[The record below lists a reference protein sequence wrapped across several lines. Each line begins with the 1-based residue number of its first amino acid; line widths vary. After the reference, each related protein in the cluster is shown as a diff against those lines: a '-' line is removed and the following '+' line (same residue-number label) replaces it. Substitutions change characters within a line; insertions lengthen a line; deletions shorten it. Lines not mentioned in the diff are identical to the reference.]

1 MSTHRIR
8 SVFTLVLGVLALLFT
23 VRSIPA
29 QTFRGGI
36 SGTVTDQSGAVVPG
50 ASVTAV
56 ETSTNTTYK
65 TVSSS
70 AGEFAFANLPLGSYT
85 ITITATGFKNT
96 KVDKV
101 PVTAASTYALPVK
114 LAVASAGETVEVT
127 ADSLSL
133 DTVTDTQ
140 STALPEEVVQNLP
153 NSGRDFTQMLSQ
165 TPGFAGLSTG
175 GGAGVASVNGTR
187 SNSVNWQIEGTDNND
202 LWWNIPAVNQGG
214 VNAIAGVILP
224 IDAIENFSF
233 ETAGSTELGRN
244 SGGTANLT
252 IKSGTNLLHGSA
264 YYYNHNEFFQH
275 SNPFTGV
282 TVETRNQHAGFSLG
296 GPIWK
301 DKAFFFLGGETQWF
315 LIGGQNKATEPSA
328 AYQADALKVLN
339 AWGVPENTVAK
350 NLLNGNGTYKALWPS
365 SALTGP
371 DSALNYTATGNTTGH
386 SYNSIV
392 KFDYQLSEKDHLA
405 ASWFAG
411 EGTQTAPTSSA
422 LSPYFEN
429 APIHVENYSIVY
441 NRVLTASITNQL
453 SAGVSYFNQ
462 VFGDADISFNPVGLG
477 LNTGV
482 TDPALAGSPKIIIG
496 PTAASTGLTAGGSGF
511 DPIGVT
517 APSGRNDITGHLD
530 ESLAWTKGAHQFK
543 FGGEYRQ
550 AQVDDFYQTGER
562 GTIYFDGSQGPW
574 ATNSSACASLATN
587 TPTAATVNGLPQD
600 PNVYFLADFLSGCF
614 DPTNSEEVVGNP
626 KRQVFVDT
634 FSLSGQDSWKI
645 TPKLSLDYGVRYDW
659 EGPVHSQYANL
670 SVFDPTVSGG
680 LRVIQPNHGVWNDFW
695 GGVSPRV
702 GFSYAALPTTV
713 VRGGFGL
720 YYDSIYMKSILQNNG
735 AQNIAVFGPGLNP
748 AGTEEVAQA
757 SGILNTVIEPGTPIF
772 QTLNQALAG
781 AGTVK
786 ISTFDP
792 NFRPSY
798 TESWDLNIQHSFTP
812 SVIGQVGYVATA
824 GRHLMGLFDINPGQL
839 NSLNVAVPLPGSTI
853 EEGVHRQ
860 AAVSAANCPASASGA
875 TADAPGNYLQ
885 CSRPYFSQFPNFS
898 VIDEAKSNLGSIY
911 NSLQTSLRIQSWHS
925 LSAQV
930 AYTWSHAL
938 DYETGLLPYV
948 PQDPTN
954 EKGEYGNSDFDVRN
968 TLTGYLDYHV
978 PTLPGPKRLMKGWEV
993 NSGFSFHG
1001 GTPYT
1006 VVSSS
1011 NPSGNG
1017 EGADRAVQVARN
1029 PSAGISHAICGGA
1042 VQWFAAASNQCG
1054 ESTPA
1059 AFVDADPG
1067 AYSPTRRGQNY
1078 NPGYAAVDLAVFKT
1092 TEITE
1097 RLSAQFSANIFNV
1110 FDRTNYAPVGFPTTG
1125 EGGVIGST
1133 VGVYLGNPGIGPGE
1147 PVNAE
1152 FAIKLIF

>member
-1 MSTHRIR
+1 MSFHRNR
-8 SVFTLVLGVLALLFT
+8 SVFAVVLVLLALVFT
-23 VRSIPA
+23 AQRGALA

-50 ASVTAV
+50 ASVTAT
-56 ETSTNTTYK
+56 ETSTNITYK
-65 TVSSS
+65 AVSSS
-70 AGEFAFANLPLGSYT
+70 AGEFAFANMPLGSYT
-85 ITITATGFKNT
+85 VTITATGFKNT
-96 KVDKV
+96 KIDKV
-101 PVTAASTYALPVK
+101 PVTAASTYALPIK

-153 NSGRDFTQMLSQ
+153 NSGRDFTQMLAQ

-214 VNAIAGVILP
+214 VSSIAGVILP

-252 IKSGTNLLHGSA
+252 IKSGTNSLHGTA
-264 YYYNHNEFFQH
+264 YYFNHNEFFQH
-275 SNPFTGV
+275 SNPFTGS
-282 TVETRNQHAGFSLG
+282 TTETRNQHIGFSLG

-301 DKAFFFLGGETQWF
+301 DKTFFFIAGEHQGF
-315 LIGGQNKATEPSA
+315 LIGAESKATEPSA
-328 AYQADALKVLN
+328 AYQADALSVLN
-339 AWGVPENTVAK
+339 AYGVPENQVAK
-350 NLLNGNGTYKALWPS
+350 NLLNGAGSYKALWPAA
-365 SALTGP
+365 ALTGP
-371 DSALNYTATGNTTGH
+371 DSPLNYTATGNLTGH

-392 KFDYQLSEKDHLA
+392 KLDQQFTDRDHLA

-429 APIHVENYSIVY
+429 APIHVENFSLVY
-441 NRVLTASITNQL
+441 NRVLTSSITNQL

-462 VFGDADISFNPVGLG
+462 VFGDADISFNPIGLG
-477 LNTGV
+477 LNTGA
-482 TDPALAGSPKIIIG
+482 TDPALAGAPHLIIG

-530 ESLAWTKGAHQFK
+530 EDLAWTKGAHQFK

-562 GTIYFDGSQGPW
+562 GTIYFDGTQGPW
-574 ATNSSACASLATN
+574 AAAQGGSPSAACGALATK
-587 TPTAATVNGLPQD
+587 TPTAATINGLPTD
-600 PNVYFLADFLSGCF
+600 GNVYLLADFLAGCF
-614 DPTNSEEVVGNP
+614 DPTNSENVVGNP

-634 FSLSGQDSWKI
+634 FSLFGQDSWKL
-645 TPKLSLDYGVRYDW
+645 TPAFSLDLGLRYDW
-659 EGPVHSQYANL
+659 EGPVHSQFANL
-670 SVFDPTVSGG
+670 SVFDPAVSGG
-680 LRVIQPNHGVWNDFW
+680 LRVLKPNQGVWNNFW

-702 GFSYAALPTTV
+702 GFSYAVLPTTV

-720 YYDSIYMKSILQNNG
+720 YFDSIYMKSVLQNNG
-735 AQNIAVFGPGLNP
+735 AQNISVFGPGLNP
-748 AGTEEVAQA
+748 AGVNEVAQA
-757 SGILNTVIEPGTPIF
+757 PGLGNTVIEPGTPIF
-772 QTLNQALAG
+772 ETLSQALAG
-781 AGTVK
+781 QGLVK

-812 SVIGQVGYVATA
+812 SVIGQVAYVATA

-839 NSLNVAVPLPGSTI
+839 NSLNTPVDYPGTATDSVVR
-853 EEGVHRQ
+853 GQ
-860 AAVSAANCPASASGA
+860 ASVSASQCPVSASGA
-875 TADAPGNYLQ
+875 TPDSPGNYLQ

-898 VIDEAKSNLGSIY
+898 VTDEAKSNLGSIY

-925 LSAQV
+925 LSAQI

-968 TLTGYLDYHV
+968 TFTGYLDYHI
-978 PTLPGPKRLMKGWEV
+978 PASHGPERLVKGWEV

-1001 GTPYT
+1001 GTPFT
-1006 VVSSS
+1006 VVSGS

-1017 EGADRAVQVARN
+1017 EGADRAIQVMRN
-1029 PSAGISHAICGGA
+1029 PFEGVSHKIVDGS
-1042 VQWFAAASNQCG
+1042 VQWFN
-1054 ESTPA
+1054 PN
-1059 AFVDADPG
+1059 AFVDAALG
-1067 AYSPTRRGQNY
+1067 AYSPTRRGQNF
-1078 NPGYAAVDLAVFKT
+1078 NPGYSAVDVAVFKT
-1092 TEITE
+1092 TKITE
-1097 RLSAQFSANIFNV
+1097 QLSAQFSANIFNI
-1110 FDRTNYAPVGFPTTG
+1110 FNRTNYAPVGFPSTG

-1133 VGVYLGNPGIGPGE
+1133 LGPYLGNPGIGPGE

-1152 FAIKLIF
+1152 FAIKLMF